1 MPAKE
6 LFYISNIL
14 SILRIILLIP
24 LYYLLTMS
32 GEQHSYYAVAL
43 MLVMG
48 STDLLDGKLARK
60 LKQQSDLGRI
70 LDPIADK
77 IAVALVAF
85 LLVKLRDLPLWFLLL
100 ILARDL
106 AILLAGLFLAVRSKI
121 VVESNMIGKL
131 TVSVI
136 ALMLILFTL
145 RVDQAKWIFLWASVA
160 MVVLSSI
167 SYAIKLFRIIY
178 SEKQAT

>member
-1 MPAKE
+1 
-6 LFYISNIL
+6 
-14 SILRIILLIP
+14 
-24 LYYLLTMS
+24 
-32 GEQHSYYAVAL
+32 
-43 MLVMG
+43 
-48 STDLLDGKLARK
+48 LDGKLARK